1 MRNKTCRGC
10 GKNFITRA
18 KAKHCSR
25 ECRRTGYLAV
35 WENNPERR
43 RIQSLETSKHW
54 SDPEKRKLIV
64 TGMLAAWQTR
74 REQYSKHATVAA
86 QEK

>member
-1 MRNKTCRGC
+1 MRNRTCRGC
-10 GKNFITRA
+10 SENFIPRA

-25 ECRRTGYLAV
+25 ECRRTGYLAE
-35 WENNPERR
+35 WENPERR
-43 RIQSLETSKHW
+43 RIQGLETREHW
-54 SDPEKRKLIV
+54 SDAEKRKLIV